1 MRPRTKA
8 RSVALQYLY
17 QLEVSKEVYEYANMI
32 EFFDYEEIEGEV
44 REYAS
49 KLLRGVNDNLASLD
63 DLISTSLN
71 NWHLGRVA
79 IVDKNIL
86 RMATYELLHMVDV
99 PAKVAV
105 NEAIELGKLFGSKD
119 SGGFINGILDRIM
132 RNKAL
137 I

>member
-17 QLEVSKEVYEYANMI
+17 QLEVSKEPYDQANMI
-32 EFFDYEEIEGEV
+32 EFFDYEEIESDV
-44 REYAS
+44 REYAT
-49 KLLRGVNDNLASLD
+49 KLLRGVNDNLVAID
-63 DLISTSLN
+63 ELISTCLN
-71 NWHLGRVA
+71 NWHLGRIA

-86 RMATYELLHMVDV
+86 RMATYELLHVMDV

-137 I
+137 V